1 MAVWP
6 FGKVYAAAKACSM
19 SSFPCGLP
27 DFHSQLGISIVSV
40 TMPVVASPW
49 KLVPPVFTFAQSSVC
64 VPNATKV
71 KLGGQV
77 LPGPGVAMDGPP
89 FATVLKQM
97 PESLVAFPSSWK
109 TPLESPTPPPGLLN
123 CAITGAVITVKAKSV
138 QQNSNKLVLLL
149 KFIPFFSF
157 SEISGRRCNP

>member
-1 MAVWP
+1 
-6 FGKVYAAAKACSM
+6 M

-27 DFHSQLGISIVSV
+27 DFHSQLGISMVSFEPPPVKMLSLVELIVSA